1 VLASGRA
8 FVILF
13 AMTKTILICGYG
25 KGISAGVASRFGA
38 AGFAVGLVARSIDKL
53 AAAVK
58 TLSAAGVRAVPLPC
72 DLGDPAAVT
81 AMVAQA
87 RRDLGP
93 VTVLHWNAYSST
105 AGDLT
110 TAKIE
115 TVRAALDVG
124 ITGCIAAVQAALP
137 DLQMQQGQSAVLF
150 TGGGLSFY
158 GPRVDALATQWG
170 VMGLAVV
177 KAAQHKLAGLYAE
190 KLREHGIYVGEVVVT
205 GIVKGTEFDTGS
217 GTLEPAAIAEK
228 FFGLYTA
235 RAPLSVNI

>member
-1 VLASGRA
+1 MLASGRA

-38 AGFAVGLVARSIDKL
+38 AGFAVGLVARNIDKL

-72 DLGDPAAVT
+72 DLSDPAAVT

-115 TVRAALDVG
+115 AVRAALDVG
-124 ITGCIAAVQAALP
+124 HQCVGGVGRSGDGELVLNDDAHRFLVSPSQRRRPENYRRAV
-137 DLQMQQGQSAVLF
+137 DS
-150 TGGGLSFY
+150 
-158 GPRVDALATQWG
+158 LATC
-170 VMGLAVV
+170 
-177 KAAQHKLAGLYAE
+177 
-190 KLREHGIYVGEVVVT
+190 
-205 GIVKGTEFDTGS
+205 S
-217 GTLEPAAIAEK
+217 
-228 FFGLYTA
+228 
-235 RAPLSVNI
+235 